1 MTRHLPNWARI
12 YRIGG
17 EHIFGVYV
25 VTCDTWHLAILFDWV
40 QGIML
45 VSQGKVLSP
54 GNEGSMALNVYAS
67 IFSPTLL
74 YLCSYANFRAFLC
87 GAILVHAR
95 HRETIDVLN
104 GSPQPD
110 LDCEL
115 GYCYT
120 CGIWLLFRVEGGL
133 HFLYFWIWT
142 LDFEDFEKC
151 NR

>member
-1 MTRHLPNWARI
+1 
-12 YRIGG
+12 
-17 EHIFGVYV
+17 
-25 VTCDTWHLAILFDWV
+25 
-40 QGIML
+40 ML

-54 GNEGSMALNVYAS
+54 GNEGFMAMNVYVYHL
-67 IFSPTLL
+67 SPTLL
-74 YLCSYANFRAFLC
+74 HMCSYVNFRAFFL

-115 GYCYT
+115 GYCCI
-120 CGIWLLFRVEGGL
+120 CGIWLLFRVEGGV
-133 HFLYFWIWT
+133 HFLYFWT

>member
-1 MTRHLPNWARI
+1 MCMFTSFPNFA
-12 YRIGG
+12 
-17 EHIFGVYV
+17 
-25 VTCDTWHLAILFDWV
+25 LFV
-40 QGIML
+40 FMCQFQGFPL
-45 VSQGKVLSP
+45 
-54 GNEGSMALNVYAS
+54 
-67 IFSPTLL
+67 
-74 YLCSYANFRAFLC
+74 

-95 HRETIDVLN
+95 HRETTSVLN

-110 LDCEL
+110 LDFEL

-133 HFLYFWIWT
+133 HFLYFWIWN